1 MILHL
6 FVPLLL
12 FGELCVTRFNLV
24 VAVKPFVYSRAI
36 NRDAVGWDIPI
47 NIGHLK
53 GSQWLSQWLS
63 LRGGDSTENNLSK
76 AANFTRDFGSDT
88 KRRSLSGLSSRSTAN
103 KRAQPLSG
111 QAQGREVA
119 KSGATPQ
126 AKGLPAKGLP
136 AALRWKSVSDRFK
149 LKNKRQGKIR
159 AGQVSKNL
167 YRDES
172 TEKAGALIKR
182 KCASP
187 LTEWYANIPP
197 VTRAYLTLALT
208 LTTAHAALNGKLPI
222 ESWMAL
228 HKDRTLRAFEF
239 WRPLTASA
247 FFGPLSLSMLNN
259 MYFFANYGSVRERHH
274 GSSEQ
279 LMFML
284 SQMILLSIG
293 ACAMKKPFYSSAL
306 SAAVVYAC
314 SQIDPHGK
322 VPVVFGLSV
331 ESRFLPIALM
341 GIAVLH
347 AQKLNASYPYLLGM
361 TTAQLYYLL
370 TEVLPRK
377 GGPNLLAPPVWLKRK
392 LDASEVQSEV
402 KSM

>member
-12 FGELCVTRFNLV
+12 FGELCATRFSLV
-24 VAVKPFVYSRAI
+24 VAVKPFVDSRAI
-36 NRDAVGWDIPI
+36 IRGSVGWDIPI
-47 NIGHLK
+47 NIPHLK
-53 GSQWLSQWLS
+53 GSDLLSQWLS
-63 LRGGDSTENNLSK
+63 LRGGNSTENNLSK

-88 KRRSLSGLSSRSTAN
+88 KRRSLSGLSSHSTAN
-103 KRAQPLSG
+103 KGAQPLSG
-111 QAQGREVA
+111 QTRGREISE
-119 KSGATPQ
+119 SGTSLQ
-126 AKGLPAKGLP
+126 VKGHPAKGLP
-136 AALRWKSVSDRFK
+136 ALRWKSVSDRFK
-149 LKNKRQGKIR
+149 WKNKRRGKIG

-172 TEKAGALIKR
+172 TEKAGASIKR

-208 LTTAHAALNGKLPI
+208 LTIAHAVLNGKLPI

-228 HKDRTLRAFEF
+228 HKDRTLRAFEI

-259 MYFFANYGSVRERHH
+259 LYFFANYGSVRERHH

-284 SQMILLSIG
+284 SQIVLLSIG

-322 VPVVFGLSV
+322 VST
-331 ESRFLPIALM
+331 
-341 GIAVLH
+341 
-347 AQKLNASYPYLLGM
+347 Q
-361 TTAQLYYLL
+361 TT
-370 TEVLPRK
+370 VR
-377 GGPNLLAPPVWLKRK
+377 
-392 LDASEVQSEV
+392 
-402 KSM
+402 